1 MKTNYLMK
9 LFIIFLAFLIES
21 RGSKEKD
28 GGRERKGRGGTKRR
42 GKNGRNENVQISH
55 RLVL

>member
-1 MKTNYLMK
+1 MK